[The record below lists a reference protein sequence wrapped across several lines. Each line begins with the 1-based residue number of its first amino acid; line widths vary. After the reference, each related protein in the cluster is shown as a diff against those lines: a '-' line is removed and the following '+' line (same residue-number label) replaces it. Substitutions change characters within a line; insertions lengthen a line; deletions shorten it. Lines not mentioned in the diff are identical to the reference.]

1 MKYTKLFN
9 HHSDYLTY
17 IEDEPVLPNLSM
29 CKDFRDVHYNPIET
43 RVIVKYNITNT
54 SANTQICAGIFPNT
68 SEMYIDDILIPKV
81 TSYMFSTTGEHI
93 VKYSLIDKTKLAD
106 GSGFQGCLT
115 IISVIIPD
123 GVTTLGTASFY
134 NLTNLTTV
142 YLPDSL
148 TIIPTASFNECTSL
162 TNISIPENVTTIGQ
176 AAFYNCSS
184 LTSIV
189 IPANVTTIDSAI
201 FYGCSQLSSVTVL
214 ATTPPSLGEEVFKN
228 NASGR
233 KIYVPA
239 ESVSAYKAATN
250 WSYYASDIEA
260 IS

>member
-1 MKYTKLFN
+1 MKYIKLFETHN
-9 HHSDYLTY
+9 QYESY
-17 IEDEPVLPNLSM
+17 IEDDPELPNVSY
-29 CKDFRDVHYNPIET
+29 CEDQFEVHYNPIET

-54 SANTQICAGIFPNT
+54 SANTQLCAGIFPNT
-68 SEMYIDDILIPKV
+68 SEMYIDDILIPKDPF
-81 TSYMFSTTGEHI
+81 YMFSTTGEHI

-106 GSGFQGCLT
+106 GSGFQDCLT
-115 IISVIIPD
+115 IISVIIPN
-123 GVTTLGTASFY
+123 GVTTLGNASFY

-148 TIIPTASFNECTSL
+148 TIIPTASFNGCSSL
-162 TNISIPENVTTIGQ
+162 TNISIPENVITIGQ
-176 AAFYNCSS
+176 TAFFNCTS

-189 IPANVTTIDSAI
+189 ISANVTTIGDAV
-201 FYGCSQLSSVTVL
+201 FYGCSSLSSITVL
-214 ATTPPSLGEEVFKN
+214 ASVPPTIGSSVFEN

-239 ESVSAYKAATN
+239 ASVDTYKAASG
-250 WSYYASDIEA
+250 WSNYADRIQA